1 MVQMPTPE
9 GLELSYIAG
18 GVPSRVVAFLLDLLI
33 QAVLTFGVVL
43 AALQLPSAIGQVL
56 ATSFGFAL
64 TFFYHVFFEVRF
76 RGQTPGKVAMGLR
89 VIRTDGSPVGF
100 VASLTRNT
108 IRLAELSMTALLST
122 VLVFLFPLTII
133 ALIAPLIFMM
143 RSPSRQ
149 RLGDIA
155 ADTQVIKIRGTI
167 TTSRV
172 VTSGYGFDQPAYD
185 FDDRSWLRRRR
196 GSQSPDPKGSSWVL
210 PGGQPPR

>member
-1 MVQMPTPE
+1 
-9 GLELSYIAG
+9 
-18 GVPSRVVAFLLDLLI
+18 
-33 QAVLTFGVVL
+33 
-43 AALQLPSAIGQVL
+43 
-56 ATSFGFAL
+56 
-64 TFFYHVFFEVRF
+64 
-76 RGQTPGKVAMGLR
+76 MGLR

-108 IRLAELSMTALLST
+108 VRLAELSMTALLST

-196 GSQSPDPKGSSWVL
+196 GSQSPDPKGSSASHL
-210 PGGQPPR
+210 AEPGRTLGVMPDRPSQVCKNARNVFRN